1 MTSLL
6 SAISRHGHRHH
17 HRRHHRRIPFP
28 FPSSAVLPPSNNFI
42 GSLPHSTDETN
53 NNYNGDDEH
62 HRLAVKKQRPLHLN
76 HNIHLNSCA
85 SVPTPSTYRTT
96 RPPLPH
102 CHHYYYQQQ
111 QQQSSYY
118 HTTTRKEILPFL
130 VVGGLVGITAM
141 YTYKT
146 FQQID
151 ADWENYY
158 KEVAEYKAKTGID
171 LESQDDGTQQQQQQQ
186 HQYGQPRQQDN
197 DASTM
202 SHNGAMNT
210 SLSTFFTGGILAI
223 DMGTRRLKLSHCPHP
238 RRRHSNAANTSPS
251 SSPTIIVDREGY
263 RYTPSLVWIPPLS
276 SSSSSSD
283 NAIGQDA
290 STELVVSGR
299 MAEARLYDVKEGQT
313 LPLQDMLDDGESSS
327 SRSHQEA
334 VAIITQTLRTVAC
347 NALDQVLGGSSRSSS
362 SNNNNNNKN
371 PLFVLD
377 ESLATTL
384 SGCYNVRPIVTYPI
398 SSSSSRGGLDVE
410 NNNDGNQS
418 DFTPTQYYQRAISNL
433 TSPVGIA
440 AYVPEPIAIVTG
452 AEYFNLLPPKD
463 NNNSILVVDVGGTTT
478 CISLVRG
485 GGTGGDQDDEK
496 EIVYSASLPFGG
508 DTFIDLLVSYLVHDF
523 YGQQCNTEK
532 EENDSTESSM
542 KALSTRPKLND
553 PTALQRLHEAS
564 TTAIHELSNKTRSE
578 INVPYLTMDIRTLQ
592 PRHLKLG
599 VSRNIVNVEMETWI
613 RNKLVP
619 YLMMTKNQETNQQ
632 NPSMCK
638 VLSSATP
645 PPTNFATLFSSTIMC
660 ALEQTSYTPYMLRA
674 ILVVGGGA
682 RIPLVREA
690 MKEGVGYLA
699 GEAYAVGSGSGGK
712 GKKLIMPEGEMCD
725 EISVLGAAVWGSVR

>member
-1 MTSLL
+1 M
-6 SAISRHGHRHH
+6 
-17 HRRHHRRIPFP
+17 
-28 FPSSAVLPPSNNFI
+28 
-42 GSLPHSTDETN
+42 
-53 NNYNGDDEH
+53 
-62 HRLAVKKQRPLHLN
+62 
-76 HNIHLNSCA
+76 
-85 SVPTPSTYRTT
+85 
-96 RPPLPH
+96 
-102 CHHYYYQQQ
+102 
-111 QQQSSYY
+111 
-118 HTTTRKEILPFL
+118 
-130 VVGGLVGITAM
+130 GGLVGITAM

-151 ADWENYY
+151 TDWENYY
-158 KEVAEYKAKTGID
+158 KAVAEYKAKTGID
-171 LESQDDGTQQQQQQQ
+171 LESQDESTQQQQRQQ
-186 HQYGQPRQQDN
+186 HGQPRQN
-197 DASTM
+197 SDASTM
-202 SHNGAMNT
+202 SDNGAMNT
-210 SLSTFFTGGILAI
+210 NNLSTFFTGGVLAI

-238 RRRHSNAANTSPS
+238 RHRHSNAANTTPS

-263 RYTPSLVWIPPLS
+263 RYTPSLVWIPPLL

-313 LPLQDMLDDGESSS
+313 LPLQDMLDDGGSSS
-327 SRSHQEA
+327 SSHQEA

-362 SNNNNNNKN
+362 SHSNNNNKN

-410 NNNDGNQS
+410 NNYDGNQS
-418 DFTPTQYYQRAISNL
+418 DYTPTQYYQRAISNL

-485 GGTGGDQDDEK
+485 GGTGGDHDDEK

-523 YGQQCNTEK
+523 YGQQGNTE
-532 EENDSTESSM
+532 EEESSM
-542 KALSTRPKLND
+542 TVLSTRPKLND

-613 RNKLVP
+613 SNKLVP
-619 YLMMTKNQETNQQ
+619 HLMMRRKNQETNQQ
-632 NPSMCK
+632 NLSMCN

-645 PPTNFATLFSSTIMC
+645 PPTNLATIFSSTIMC

-682 RIPLVREA
+682 RIPLVRNA

-699 GEAYAVGSGSGGK
+699 GEAYATGSGSGGK
-712 GKKLIMPEGEMCD
+712 GKRLIMPEGEMCD
-725 EISVLGAAVWGSVR
+725 ELGVLGAAVWGSVR